1 MADTTQQTPKPQS
14 SSYGNDIDIQELKK
28 LHAQAKAFRGKLES
42 DWYLNLS
49 FYMGDQWIFWNRGR
63 IDRPRLEDWRV
74 KFVDNRILPTVVAR
88 VAKKTKSRP
97 TFVCTPATADDSD
110 MANAEIAEKVLS
122 NDWKL
127 LNLDYQHL
135 MVEFWAEICGAGFWK
150 IYWDKTKGDS
160 ANFLFGPD
168 GQPLKPEG
176 KKSPM
181 RADDPKAEILLQL
194 AQQQGVAIQEKEVA
208 KGDMAVDVISP
219 FEIYPDPLAK
229 SIDEC
234 EWIIEEKIRS
244 REYMQKTYGMK
255 AITEDA
261 EVPVGVAESRH
272 ANASTDGRNRAKGVR
287 VFEYFCRPN
296 RKYPNGKWVVWA
308 NDKVLQNT
316 TIEDSPYSDFP
327 YVMFSS
333 NLVPGRFWPTSIT
346 TQLRGPQTDLNK
358 LQSQIRENAIRIG
371 NPSVAISREA
381 NVQWTGKPG
390 EKVMFSDTVQNALPS
405 FIQPPEI
412 PVYVREEINRIQD
425 SIKEISGLHEISNA
439 SVPAGITAASA
450 INLLQEADDSRLGPE
465 IQLMEKTLSIAG
477 NYILKLRAK
486 WTDDQRMIHMAGD
499 DGKWDIFSFKGEMLE
514 NVLNVD
520 VQAGSGMPQSKA
532 ARQAAM
538 QELLNLALQYNV
550 PLNQRA
556 MRKFFQ
562 DYEMGGL
569 DKLFQDLENDEAQ
582 IQRENRRLFNG
593 EMFTI
598 NDFDDDDLHIEGHEE
613 EMKTSKWEQQS
624 DEVKGV
630 FLAHW
635 RLHKERKIS
644 AVQTQMKTIAQE
656 QQSLAGQEQQHETNL
671 EEIKQEPGAE
681 ETQQES

>member
-1 MADTTQQTPKPQS
+1 MADTTQQSTKAQTYKKGS
-14 SSYGNDIDIQELKK
+14 QVDLLELKK
-28 LHAQAKAFRGKLES
+28 LYEQAKAFRGKLES

-63 IDRPRLEDWRV
+63 IDRPKLEEWRV

-110 MANAEIAEKVLS
+110 MANAEIAEKVLA

-135 MVEFWAEICGAGFWK
+135 MVQFWAEICGAGFWK

-160 ANFLFGPD
+160 AKFLFGPD
-168 GQPLKPEG
+168 GEPLRPED

-194 AQQQGVAIQEKEVA
+194 AEQQGVGIEEKEVA
-208 KGDMAVDVISP
+208 RGDMAVDVISP
-219 FEIYPDPLAK
+219 FELYPDPLAQ
-229 SIDEC
+229 SLDEC

-244 REYMQKTYGMK
+244 KEYMLKTYGAK
-255 AITEDA
+255 SFTEDA
-261 EVPVGVAESRH
+261 EIPVGVAESRY
-272 ANASTDGRNRAKGVR
+272 ASSSGSSKNRAKGVR

-296 RKYPNGKWVVWA
+296 QKYPEGKWVVWA
-308 NDKVLQNT
+308 NNQILQETNVA
-316 TIEDSPYSDFP
+316 DSPYSDFP

-346 TQLRGPQTDLNK
+346 SQLRGPQTDLNK

-381 NVQWTGKPG
+381 NVQWTGKIG
-390 EKVMFSDTVQNALPS
+390 EKVLYSDTVQNALPS

-465 IQLMEKTLSIAG
+465 IQLMEKTLAIAG

-486 WTDDQRMIHMAGD
+486 WTDDKRMIHMAGE
-499 DGKWDIFSFKGEMLE
+499 DGKWDIFAFKGDMLE
-514 NVLNVD
+514 KVLNVD

-532 ARQAAM
+532 AKQAAM
-538 QELLNLALQYNV
+538 QELLNLAMQYGV

-569 DKLFQDLENDEAQ
+569 DKLFQDLENDESQ
-582 IQRENRRLFNG
+582 IQRENRKLYNG

-613 EMKTSKWEQQS
+613 EMKSAKWEQQ
-624 DEVKGV
+624 DEKIKGV

-635 RLHKERKIS
+635 RLHKERKVS
-644 AVQTQMKTIAQE
+644 AVQNQMRTIAQE
-656 QQSLAGQEQQHETNL
+656 QQQLAGQEQQHEQHL
-671 EEIKQEPGAE
+671 EQIKQQPE
-681 ETQQES
+681 ENEQPEG